1 MEINNHI
8 TAVALARYQKSAT
21 GHMRYVL
28 AQKNLLLL
36 HAIDHPLRILDAAGG
51 NGQNTRWLAGQG
63 HSVTL
68 LDSNPTMLDQ
78 AKQGLADEG
87 LLGRCQLVEGTIEK
101 VAELFRHGQFDLV
114 LCHHVI
120 EYFNDP
126 RQLLKELHK
135 VTSAKGELSLITLN
149 PVSEVIR
156 ANIFQKSPA
165 VAHSKLTDLSYD
177 AKWFGQAMLYSLD
190 QITGWAREVGWSGL
204 DFRGIRILADYVPDA
219 EYDEAKTLE
228 AIQLEAELGGIE
240 PYRRIGRY
248 LQFCFKKEGN

>member
-68 LDSNPTMLDQ
+68 LDSNPAMLDQ
-78 AKQGLADEG
+78 AKQALADEG
-87 LLGRCQLVEGTIEK
+87 LLDRCQLVEGTIEK
-101 VAELFRHGQFDLV
+101 VAELLPHGQFDLV
-114 LCHHVI
+114 LCHHII
-120 EYFNDP
+120 EYLNDP

-177 AKWFGQAMLYSLD
+177 AKWFGQAMLYSELNRQLLAFATD
-190 QITGWAREVGWSGL
+190 AGERAASRGAAETAARWFSVAAGFASSGGFTGV
-204 DFRGIRILADYVPDA
+204 LAD
-219 EYDEAKTLE
+219 KHLE
-228 AIQLEAELGGIE
+228 FGLAHL
-240 PYRRIGRY
+240 
-248 LQFCFKKEGN
+248 